1 MPEHPLYG
9 ESIRRN
15 EATENSGVDDAI
27 DINDNSF
34 IGIVKSRIARILPNR
49 ITKWFSKSAKA
60 QKRRH
65 RLSEVDNEDCI
76 EDTNEYLQ
84 SKYEECHDRNR
95 WDRQDENSEEDRPN
109 DKSHNSGE
117 KFHKRNL
124 NSFQTTTPEQP
135 AKRSRIASTQN
146 ISLMASNRSLIALTS
161 PKSSSKCR
169 SCNGGAWLR
178 SSGQRGYTQQ
188 IGSKQ
193 CYDFMVSKL
202 NVKTNIEDIVSTPIE
217 LWKDVS
223 SGKSGELNISQINS
237 RRTLSVP
244 PTASN
249 FEGADNFATI
259 SSLSLS
265 SVKQGVSTDV
275 EAETVSCCIE
285 DINQSR
291 KQSGFSKDEEG
302 DGEISKVR
310 RGDANQSMATTET
323 HSEKDESGIE
333 NVSRDTTVDTAGKET
348 EKIYQQRKIGL
359 YDMIP
364 VSGTRQGS
372 RSSFHRERHKS
383 LSAEANIQGSISDDT
398 SKTSTLLLS
407 CETRNQLNA
416 WNSGSTSTIRNR
428 RSPNILSPFYEGKT
442 TYGGAA
448 AYHKIDNSIGVRPV
462 PKTRAVKRPFLTLS
476 NLSLSNISLAAT
488 GRKRDKS
495 STPRGTK
502 RILHLINDF
511 STPSGKAKN
520 FVRNVNPS
528 NQLVA
533 ETPSSSVN
541 LLMMKPVPQSDI
553 QLAVSPSSTTTKQ
566 QTVAAA
572 TTVLAQNEQAVRTL
586 TNLAASEALLGT
598 FTTKHTTN
606 FLFSPPQTHTDIPP
620 LYTQNIKLKQQHYE
634 FSSPIYLQQSCKS
647 KSPTGNLDHKIGTQP
662 KSGSFS
668 ETLNKELLTSSKSKA
683 DASKTTLDGTFQ
695 FRKSEDERKCN
706 VCRFEKQQTCLERM
720 VRNNEESSEC
730 VECETTKK
738 VSSSTCIL
746 MADNGFGDMSKSKSN
761 IWKCDQCL
769 VDGQNKKPGHNEKFG
784 SGGGSVAS
792 TSDFK
797 FARLARKLIDVNH
810 TTATT
815 SNCTASAPPN
825 SRLKLLPAQET
836 ASKWECEVCMSRN
849 DVNRIKC
856 ICCEQPKLRSI
867 FANAF
872 ANNAEKFTF
881 VGSVG
886 KFSFGSLP
894 SNTSKNTN
902 ESKQATTALTTT
914 DTLAIKST
922 LSAVDFGTQ
931 SSASTCDS
939 GTFTENSSDSINK
952 GSCNGT

>member
-34 IGIVKSRIARILPNR
+34 IGIVKSRIVRILPNR

-95 WDRQDENSEEDRPN
+95 WDRQNENSEEDRPN

-124 NSFQTTTPEQP
+124 NSFQTTTPEPP

-169 SCNGGAWLR
+169 SCNGGALLR

-188 IGSKQ
+188 IGRKQ

-223 SGKSGELNISQINS
+223 SGKSGALNISQINS

-259 SSLSLS
+259 SSPSLS

-310 RGDANQSMATTET
+310 HGDANQSMATTET

-333 NVSRDTTVDTAGKET
+333 DVNRDTTVDTARRET

-372 RSSFHRERHKS
+372 RPSFHRERHKS
-383 LSAEANIQGSISDDT
+383 LPAEANIQGSISDDT
-398 SKTSTLLLS
+398 STTSTLLLNS
-407 CETRNQLNA
+407 KFRNQLNA

-448 AYHKIDNSIGVRPV
+448 TYHKVDNSIGVRPV
-462 PKTRAVKRPFLTLS
+462 HKARAVKRPFLTLS
-476 NLSLSNISLAAT
+476 NSSLSNISLAAT
-488 GRKRDKS
+488 DRIRDKS
-495 STPRGTK
+495 SMPRGAK
-502 RILHLINDF
+502 HVLHLINDF

-572 TTVLAQNEQAVRTL
+572 TTLLAQNEQAVRTL
-586 TNLAASEALLGT
+586 TNLTASEPLLGT

-620 LYTQNIKLKQQHYE
+620 LHTQNIKLKQQHYE

-668 ETLNKELLTSSKSKA
+668 ETLNKELLTSFKSKA
-683 DASKTTLDGTFQ
+683 EASKTTLDGTFQ

-706 VCRFEKQQTCLERM
+706 VCRVCKNSEAVKCSACEITKKFEKQQTCL
-720 VRNNEESSEC
+720 
-730 VECETTKK
+730 
-738 VSSSTCIL
+738 
-746 MADNGFGDMSKSKSN
+746 
-761 IWKCDQCL
+761 
-769 VDGQNKKPGHNEKFG
+769 
-784 SGGGSVAS
+784 
-792 TSDFK
+792 
-797 FARLARKLIDVNH
+797 
-810 TTATT
+810 
-815 SNCTASAPPN
+815 
-825 SRLKLLPAQET
+825 
-836 ASKWECEVCMSRN
+836 
-849 DVNRIKC
+849 
-856 ICCEQPKLRSI
+856 
-867 FANAF
+867 
-872 ANNAEKFTF
+872 
-881 VGSVG
+881 
-886 KFSFGSLP
+886 
-894 SNTSKNTN
+894 
-902 ESKQATTALTTT
+902 TTT
-914 DTLAIKST
+914 FNNLPLNSSADTLAIKSS

-939 GTFTENSSDSINK
+939 GTFTENSSDNINK
-952 GSCNGT
+952 GSCNGTTRIQQGNVPTSVTSGFAFKTNSETILSTSDATTTTSVSCPSMAEQATNSQITSQAIFVDPAVQSSIDSLFFTSFVNTAKPAFNTGATVTQQSVYNFTESSESMLTTKPHFNGDSTSTSRNNFMPASMPGDRLARKRRRKIRRIK